1 MATVRYRVVFHSEI
15 NGKFDA
21 HFAHRTALVSA
32 SDALDTGGH
41 SRPVPANITTAL
53 SNNSLH
59 NPKAGAVI
67 VLDNVANLDP
77 ASALTVS

>member
-1 MATVRYRVVFHSEI
+1 MATVRYRVIYHSEV

-21 HFAHRTALVSA
+21 HFGHRTALVLA
-32 SDALDTGGH
+32 ADIGGPGE
-41 SRPVPANITTAL
+41 SRPVPANIATAL

-59 NPKAGAVI
+59 NTKPSAVT

-77 ASALTVS
+77 GNYILNS

>member
-1 MATVRYRVVFHSEI
+1 MAIQRYRVIYHTEI
-15 NGKFDA
+15 SGKFDA
-21 HFAHRTALVSA
+21 HFGHRTTLVSA
-32 SDALDTGGH
+32 ADGIVSGE
-41 SRPVPANITTAL
+41 SRPVPANIATAL

-59 NPKAGAVI
+59 NTKPGAVT